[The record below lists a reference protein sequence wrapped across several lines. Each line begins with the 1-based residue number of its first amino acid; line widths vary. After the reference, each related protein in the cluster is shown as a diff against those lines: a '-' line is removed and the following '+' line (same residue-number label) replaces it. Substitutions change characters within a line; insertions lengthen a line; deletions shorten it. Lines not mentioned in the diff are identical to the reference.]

1 MGSESINIGSKYISD
16 KYIIR
21 YHLYIIQ
28 QKNPSEVKLR
38 RIQDIYRDVLPKQ

>member
-21 YHLYIIQ
+21 YHLYINST
-28 QKNPSEVKLR
+28 KESF
-38 RIQDIYRDVLPKQ
+38 